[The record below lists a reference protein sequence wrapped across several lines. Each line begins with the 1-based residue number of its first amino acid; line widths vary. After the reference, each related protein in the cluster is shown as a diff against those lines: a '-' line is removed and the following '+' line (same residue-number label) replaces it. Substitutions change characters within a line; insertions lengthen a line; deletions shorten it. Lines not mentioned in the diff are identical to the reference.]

1 MSSSQTLARIVPIE
15 STSGMLAVSP
25 LEASAIARSKPA
37 IFWKRLITRSTNAGR
52 SQNVSVRKT
61 RPRSAHA
68 RESLGAVPGRAI
80 LPALNLERGAPLGS
94 PERRFA
100 VARDALELLLGRR
113 GRRCRVVA
121 LEHRVDVGQE
131 RVAAVLDHLRVG
143 LCRLRVG

>member
-1 MSSSQTLARIVPIE
+1 MSSSHTFARSVPTE

-37 IFWKRLITRSTNAGR
+37 IFWKRLITRSTKAGR

-68 RESLGAVPGRAI
+68 RESLGTVPGRAI
-80 LPALNLERGAPLGS
+80 VADLSLERGAPLVP

-113 GRRCRVVA
+113 GRGRRVVA
-121 LEHRVDVGQE
+121 LEDRVDLGQE
-131 RVAAVLDHLRVG
+131 RVPAV
-143 LCRLRVG
+143 

>member
-1 MSSSQTLARIVPIE
+1 MIQSPA
-15 STSGMLAVSP
+15 STSETASASVPVMITSGIRAVRA

-121 LEHRVDVGQE
+121 LEHRVDLGQE
-131 RVAAVLDHLRVG
+131 
-143 LCRLRVG
+143 